1 MQIELLLRLG
11 CHEAHGWPLH
21 CFSSRLGIAVIVLVA
36 LEEGLHIFG
45 WHQPGIVPKRD
56 QLPAHMVRASAGL
69 HADQAGRK
77 ISKAVLKLTAR
88 ELRLEDDSAA
98 FIEADQVENV
108 LADIDADDGN
118 LCAGLGGFAV
128 RWHGQFLCLRL
139 PPR

>member
-1 MQIELLLRLG
+1 M
-11 CHEAHGWPLH
+11 
-21 CFSSRLGIAVIVLVA
+21 
-36 LEEGLHIFG
+36 
-45 WHQPGIVPKRD
+45 PKRD
-56 QLPAHMVRASAGL
+56 QLPAHVVRASAGL

-88 ELRLEDDSAA
+88 ELRLEDDGAA

-128 RWHGQFLCLRL
+128 RWHGQFLCYGYPLGNGGRRTAG
-139 PPR
+139 PCY